1 MEDWKHCPQFAPLAD
16 LIRSHGSFA
25 VIAHVHPD
33 GDAIGSTLALGEAL
47 KQMGKKVVMMNE
59 DGVPSNL
66 AFMPGVENIIPTPDE
81 PVDVEVAISVDNGAL
96 KRLGERSLEAL
107 AGVKVW
113 ANIDHHRTNELF
125 GDVQCVLPDECATGA
140 VLYYFFKYL
149 GVPVTPVM
157 RDALYVAV
165 STDTGSFQYQMTT
178 AAVMELAADLIRMC
192 VDVQDINRQLYQEK
206 PWVKM
211 QLMREALNGM
221 KLTPDG
227 RICTFCLTN
236 EAKARIGSR
245 PEDTEGLIDLL
256 RSVQGVWLAAYLEE
270 TEDDPRIRISLRSK
284 TPEIS
289 VAELASRFGG
299 GGHSMAAGVRIRG
312 PIEEVRLTILKAM
325 REEVE
330 RVLRQKIS

>member
-113 ANIDHHRTNELF
+113 ANIDHHRTNDLF

-140 VLYYFFKYL
+140 ILYYFFKYL

-178 AAVMELAADLIRMC
+178 AAVMELAADLIRMG
-192 VDVQDINRQLYQEK
+192 VDVQDINRQLYQE
-206 PWVKM
+206 
-211 QLMREALNGM
+211 
-221 KLTPDG
+221 
-227 RICTFCLTN
+227 
-236 EAKARIGSR
+236 SR
-245 PEDTEGLIDLL
+245 G
-256 RSVQGVWLAAYLEE
+256 
-270 TEDDPRIRISLRSK
+270 
-284 TPEIS
+284 
-289 VAELASRFGG
+289 
-299 GGHSMAAGVRIRG
+299 
-312 PIEEVRLTILKAM
+312 
-325 REEVE
+325 
-330 RVLRQKIS
+330 

>member
-1 MEDWKHCPQFAPLAD
+1 
-16 LIRSHGSFA
+16 
-25 VIAHVHPD
+25 
-33 GDAIGSTLALGEAL
+33 
-47 KQMGKKVVMMNE
+47 
-59 DGVPSNL
+59 
-66 AFMPGVENIIPTPDE
+66 
-81 PVDVEVAISVDNGAL
+81 
-96 KRLGERSLEAL
+96 
-107 AGVKVW
+107 
-113 ANIDHHRTNELF
+113 
-125 GDVQCVLPDECATGA
+125 
-140 VLYYFFKYL
+140 
-149 GVPVTPVM
+149 
-157 RDALYVAV
+157 
-165 STDTGSFQYQMTT
+165 
-178 AAVMELAADLIRMC
+178 
-192 VDVQDINRQLYQEK
+192 
-206 PWVKM
+206 
-211 QLMREALNGM
+211 M

-299 GGHSMAAGVRIRG
+299 VRIRG

>member
-1 MEDWKHCPQFAPLAD
+1 
-16 LIRSHGSFA
+16 
-25 VIAHVHPD
+25 
-33 GDAIGSTLALGEAL
+33 
-47 KQMGKKVVMMNE
+47 
-59 DGVPSNL
+59 
-66 AFMPGVENIIPTPDE
+66 MPGVENIIPTPDE

-178 AAVMELAADLIRMC
+178 AAVMELAADLIRMG

-270 TEDDPRIRISLRSK
+270 TEDDPRIRISRDPRRLKYPLRSW
-284 TPEIS
+284 PPVS
-289 VAELASRFGG
+289 AE
-299 GGHSMAAGVRIRG
+299 AAIPWPPDVRIRG

>member
-1 MEDWKHCPQFAPLAD
+1 MEDWKHCPEFEPLAD
-16 LIRSHGSFA
+16 LVRRHESFA

-47 KQMGKKVVMMNE
+47 KHLGKRVVMMNE

-66 AFMPGVENIIPTPDE
+66 AFMPGVEDIMPTPDE
-81 PVDVEVAISVDNGAL
+81 PVDVEVAVSVDNGAL
-96 KRLGERSLEAL
+96 KRLGERSLKAL

-113 ANIDHHRTNELF
+113 ANIDHHQTNEKF

-140 VLYYFFKYL
+140 VLYYFFKYM
-149 GVPVTPVM
+149 GIPFTPVM

-178 AAVMELAADLIRMC
+178 AAVMELAADLIRMG

-211 QLMREALNGM
+211 QLFREALNGM
-221 KLTPDG
+221 RLTPDG
-227 RICTFCLTN
+227 RVCTFCLTN
-236 EAKARIGSR
+236 EAKARIGCR

-270 TEDDPRIRISLRSK
+270 SVDDPRVRISLRSK

-299 GGHSMAAGVRIRG
+299 GGHAMAAGVRIKG
-312 PIEEVRLTILKAM
+312 PMEEVRLIILAAM
-325 REEVE
+325 QEEVE
-330 RVLRQKIS
+330 RVLQQQIS

>member
-96 KRLGERSLEAL
+96 KRLGERSLRAL
-107 AGVKVW
+107 EGVKVW

-149 GVPVTPVM
+149 GIHVTPVM

-178 AAVMELAADLIRMC
+178 AAVMELAADLIRMG

-211 QLMREALNGM
+211 QLMREVLNGM

-227 RICTFCLTN
+227 RICTFCLN
-236 EAKARIGSR
+236 WSR
-245 PEDTEGLIDLL
+245 YHKIRPDE
-256 RSVQGVWLAAYLEE
+256 
-270 TEDDPRIRISLRSK
+270 IRIDRHISL
-284 TPEIS
+284 
-289 VAELASRFGG
+289 
-299 GGHSMAAGVRIRG
+299 AGYGVVNTKRRIA
-312 PIEEVRLTILKAM
+312 P
-325 REEVE
+325 
-330 RVLRQKIS
+330 

>member
-1 MEDWKHCPQFAPLAD
+1 MEDWKHCPQFAPLAA

-140 VLYYFFKYL
+140 VLYYFSSIWAF
-149 GVPVTPVM
+149 P
-157 RDALYVAV
+157 
-165 STDTGSFQYQMTT
+165 
-178 AAVMELAADLIRMC
+178 
-192 VDVQDINRQLYQEK
+192 
-206 PWVKM
+206 
-211 QLMREALNGM
+211 
-221 KLTPDG
+221 
-227 RICTFCLTN
+227 
-236 EAKARIGSR
+236 
-245 PEDTEGLIDLL
+245 
-256 RSVQGVWLAAYLEE
+256 
-270 TEDDPRIRISLRSK
+270 SLR
-284 TPEIS
+284 
-289 VAELASRFGG
+289 
-299 GGHSMAAGVRIRG
+299 
-312 PIEEVRLTILKAM
+312 
-325 REEVE
+325 
-330 RVLRQKIS
+330 

>member
-113 ANIDHHRTNELF
+113 ANIDHHRTNDLF

-140 VLYYFFKYL
+140 ILYYFFKYL

-165 STDTGSFQYQMTT
+165 STDTGSFQY
-178 AAVMELAADLIRMC
+178 LSLIH
-192 VDVQDINRQLYQEK
+192 
-206 PWVKM
+206 
-211 QLMREALNGM
+211 
-221 KLTPDG
+221 
-227 RICTFCLTN
+227 
-236 EAKARIGSR
+236 
-245 PEDTEGLIDLL
+245 
-256 RSVQGVWLAAYLEE
+256 
-270 TEDDPRIRISLRSK
+270 ISEPTR
-284 TPEIS
+284 
-289 VAELASRFGG
+289 
-299 GGHSMAAGVRIRG
+299 H
-312 PIEEVRLTILKAM
+312 
-325 REEVE
+325 
-330 RVLRQKIS
+330 

>member
-113 ANIDHHRTNELF
+113 ANIDHHRTF
-125 GDVQCVLPDECATGA
+125 PSVWKRAMT
-140 VLYYFFKYL
+140 L
-149 GVPVTPVM
+149 GVRFAGRMRHGGGFILLFQVSGHSRYSGDARRPLRGRQHGYGVFPVPDDDGG
-157 RDALYVAV
+157 RHG
-165 STDTGSFQYQMTT
+165 TGCGF
-178 AAVMELAADLIRMC
+178 D
-192 VDVQDINRQLYQEK
+192 
-206 PWVKM
+206 
-211 QLMREALNGM
+211 
-221 KLTPDG
+221 PDG
-227 RICTFCLTN
+227 R
-236 EAKARIGSR
+236 
-245 PEDTEGLIDLL
+245 
-256 RSVQGVWLAAYLEE
+256 
-270 TEDDPRIRISLRSK
+270 
-284 TPEIS
+284 
-289 VAELASRFGG
+289 
-299 GGHSMAAGVRIRG
+299 
-312 PIEEVRLTILKAM
+312 
-325 REEVE
+325 
-330 RVLRQKIS
+330 